1 MRRLPTL
8 LLALGLL
15 AGLTACSSSQDGQSA
30 FDATATQGCM
40 KHQAKAPAAADQAG
54 KAKIGAALAV
64 LRYYAAHG
72 KEDFCDG
79 KPASAKDLM
88 WMRLFVDQGADG
100 SAVARWLRP

>member
-15 AGLTACSSSQDGQSA
+15 AGLTACSSSQDSASA

-100 SAVARWLRP
+100 SAVARWLHP

>member
-1 MRRLPTL
+1 MRRRSA
-8 LLALGLL
+8 LALGLGML
-15 AGLTACSSSQDGQSA
+15 AGLTACSSSQDSASA

-40 KHQAKAPAAADQAG
+40 RHQAKAPAAADQAG
-54 KAKIGAALAV
+54 KAQIGAALAV

-88 WMRLFVDQGADG
+88 WMRLFVDQGADR